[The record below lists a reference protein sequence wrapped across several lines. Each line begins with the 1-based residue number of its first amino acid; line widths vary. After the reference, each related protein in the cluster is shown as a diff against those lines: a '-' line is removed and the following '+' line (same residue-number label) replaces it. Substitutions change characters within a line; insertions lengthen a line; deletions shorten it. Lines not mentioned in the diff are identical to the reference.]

1 MCKGPARRCRKT
13 LVWLEY
19 STRGRRGMKPEAMI
33 MCAHDII
40 LACWAYHTN
49 TTDLGAETTEI
60 FFSWFWSLEV

>member
-1 MCKGPARRCRKT
+1 MQKDTSVAGVQYKREKD
-13 LVWLEY
+13 
-19 STRGRRGMKPEAMI
+19 MKPEAMT

-40 LACWAYHTN
+40 LASWAYHTN